1 MAGHSEWHNRKYR
14 KRRVDRK
21 RAKLFDRLSR
31 KIIRAARQGG
41 GDPEVN
47 LELKWAIEEARD
59 ADMPSENIERAI
71 KRGTGELNRENGEAV
86 RYEGFA
92 PGNVAVLIEAYTD
105 NRSRTHADLR
115 QIFNENDGSLA
126 EEGSVSPLFDEQCVF
141 IVQDGNVS
149 EDELLDLVISNG
161 GEDIES
167 KQDGYTIYAPAVQ
180 FDTLRSEL
188 NEHELD
194 IQNKKIIPVPK
205 TEVAVSESEA
215 EKLGNLVSDL
225 ERNLDVQS
233 VHTNLSSE
241 LDLPASESG

>member
-1 MAGHSEWHNRKYR
+1 M
-14 KRRVDRK
+14 DRK

-41 GDPEVN
+41 GDPETN

-92 PGNVAVLIEAYTD
+92 PGNVAMLIQAYTD
-105 NRSRTHADLR
+105 NRNRTHADLR

-141 IVQDGNVS
+141 IVQDGNMS
-149 EDELLDLVISNG
+149 EDELLDLVISSG
-161 GEDIES
+161 GEDIEARGDS
-167 KQDGYTIYAPAVQ
+167 YTIYAPAVQ
-180 FDTLRSEL
+180 FDNLRSEL
-188 NEHELD
+188 QNRGLN

-205 TEVAVSESEA
+205 TEVTVNEREA
-215 EKLGNLVSDL
+215 EKLGELVSDL

-233 VHTNLSSE
+233 VHTNRSSE
-241 LDLPASESG
+241 SDLPDEDEQ